1 MILYTAEL
9 DLPTADL
16 DAFAAW
22 YAGRH
27 AADLYRAGFQV
38 CTSYRA
44 VEGGMNVLNLY
55 QLPSWEIFESPLYRA
70 IGPRDAYGKTVTAG
84 ARDKA
89 NTPYSLQLTLA
100 TPANGESGIDA
111 DWISVFRCA
120 AAPDIERAIT
130 ESLTGGEAE
139 RLFAVGAKRVHCA
152 HRERPHPQAA
162 SHRPRSV
169 IVVEWRERPPNAEA
183 FAPGTTKRFRDQLTE
198 ISTFIGYRVYPWPD
212 RGAAVT
218 TAA

>member
-27 AADLYRAGFQV
+27 APDLYRAGFQV

-44 VEGGMNVLNLY
+44 VEGDMNVLNLY

-70 IGPRDAYGKTVTAG
+70 IGPKDAYGNAVTAG

-89 NTPYSLQLTLA
+89 NTPYSLQLTLP
-100 TPANGESGIDA
+100 TPANSASGIDA
-111 DWISVFRCA
+111 DWISIVRYA
-120 AAPDIERAIT
+120 AAPDIDRAIA
-130 ESLTGGEAE
+130 ESLIGGEAE
-139 RLFAVGAKRVHCA
+139 RLFAEGAKRVHCA

-162 SHRPRSV
+162 SQRPRSV
-169 IVVEWRERPPNAEA
+169 IVVEWPEPPPNDEA
-183 FAPGTTKRFRDQLTE
+183 SAPGRTQRFREQLTE

-212 RGAAVT
+212 RVRP
-218 TAA
+218 